1 MPSQRFI
8 SELLVVVV
16 LICVPLMLCVKP
28 LVLIYCSKPH
38 NDEHAEFDRVEAVD
52 EEGQLVARPSL
63 GNNAE
68 DGKADIRTYE
78 DLLNEDGAAHAE
90 HAGSEIFIH

>member
-1 MPSQRFI
+1 
-8 SELLVVVV
+8 V
-16 LICVPLMLCVKP
+16 LICTPLMLCVKP

-38 NDEHAEFDRVEAVD
+38 NDHAEFDRVEAVD
-52 EEGQLVARPSL
+52 EEGQLIARPSL
-63 GNNAE
+63 GNSAE

-78 DLLNEDGAAHAE
+78 DLLNQEGAGHAE